1 MKKQYIS
8 PLTHIVRVE
17 TTHLCTPS
25 VTRVTGTD
33 HDIDLDGE
41 AEENTGSDSR
51 RRNVWDDE
59 EEDYY

>member
-25 VTRVTGTD
+25 VTKFSGTSNPIETD
-33 HDIDLDGE
+33 EDATDGE
-41 AEENTGSDSR
+41 ESSSR
-51 RRNVWDDE
+51 RRNVWDDD